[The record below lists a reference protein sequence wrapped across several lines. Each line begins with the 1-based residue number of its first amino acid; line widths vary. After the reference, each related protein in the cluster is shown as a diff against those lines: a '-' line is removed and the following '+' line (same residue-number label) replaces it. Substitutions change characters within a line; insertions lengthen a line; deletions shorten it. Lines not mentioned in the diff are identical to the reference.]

1 MLSFSKSKLIKV
13 TKNIDP
19 VTGYPFETPEMRKE
33 IFDIISKAREEG
45 KIVIFIDSDV
55 DNLKRLNDEI
65 GKKSANVGIRL
76 LIEEKERSLQEKFG
90 VDNVIVYRPQAG
102 GDEFNT
108 LVVVDKKK
116 WEKDIADK
124 DISRIFDQGVTF
136 KLQEGTEVK
145 IDFTYGM
152 SVCDFDVTKNVY
164 EVFRT
169 VAMESEK
176 RLFDKKIQKINIQ
189 LEKTIKLGKEMV
201 VEEYIDMI
209 VNNWGSQRLGR
220 ETLRSIIL
228 DVINKVRG

>member
-220 ETLRSIIL
+220 ETLRSIIM

>member
-1 MLSFSKSKLIKV
+1 MLSFSKSNLIKE

-19 VTGYPFETPEMRKE
+19 VTGYPFETPEVMKE
-33 IFDIISKAREEG
+33 IVNIFSKSREEG

-65 GKKSANVGIRL
+65 GKKNANVGIRL

-124 DISRIFDQGVTF
+124 DISRIFDQGITF
-136 KLQEGTEVK
+136 KLENGVEVRV
-145 IDFTYGM
+145 DFTYGM
-152 SVCDFDVTKNVY
+152 SVCDFDGTKNVW

-169 VAMESEK
+169 VVMESEK
-176 RLFDKKIQKINIQ
+176 GLFNKKIQKINIQ
-189 LEKTIKLGKEMV
+189 LEKTIKLGKGMV